1 VALPAR
7 RRLGLPVAESVDEV
21 TQSEQVAD
29 SAEIVESLIGIR
41 RPDRL
46 RLVVGPTRRNQ
57 RAASV
62 RQNCEQIVD
71 ATPCDGV
78 DQRQCPPFEGMAFA
92 RDRRTSWNIMAM
104 GSSWLLPSTRFR
116 TIV

>member
-1 VALPAR
+1 MSRAASSICSHVVGAAAGGSGLSKRSRFYCIVALLAQ
-7 RRLGLPVAESVDEV
+7 RRLGLPGAKSVDEV

-57 RAASV
+57 RSAAV
-62 RQNCEQIVD
+62 
-71 ATPCDGV
+71 
-78 DQRQCPPFEGMAFA
+78 
-92 RDRRTSWNIMAM
+92 W
-104 GSSWLLPSTRFR
+104 
-116 TIV
+116 